1 MTDVP
6 LATAAPAPARGMKA
20 WIGQILLYGLFA
32 LVIGVFSH
40 WPAYRHLAPDAALI
54 KLSMVHAGKLVGECR
69 ERSAEE
75 LAQMPPNMRTPMD
88 CPRERSALTVELDI
102 DGEPAARVVAPPSGL
117 SGDGA
122 SAVYRRLTVPAGERL
137 ITVRLRDDARSEE
150 FTHTLERRFML
161 APAQVLVIDFDAD
174 KGAITLQ

>member
-1 MTDVP
+1 
-6 LATAAPAPARGMKA
+6 MKA

-32 LVIGVFSH
+32 LGIGVFSH

-54 KLSMVHAGKLVGECR
+54 KLSMVHAGELVGECR
-69 ERSAEE
+69 ERTAEE
-75 LAQMPPNMRTPMD
+75 LARMPPNMRTPMD

-102 DGEPAARVVAPPSGL
+102 DGVPAARVLAPPAGL

-122 SAVYRRLTVPAGERL
+122 SAVYRRLTVAAGERL
-137 ITVRLRDDARSEE
+137 ITVRMRDDAGSEG
-150 FTHTLERRFML
+150 FTHRLERRVAL